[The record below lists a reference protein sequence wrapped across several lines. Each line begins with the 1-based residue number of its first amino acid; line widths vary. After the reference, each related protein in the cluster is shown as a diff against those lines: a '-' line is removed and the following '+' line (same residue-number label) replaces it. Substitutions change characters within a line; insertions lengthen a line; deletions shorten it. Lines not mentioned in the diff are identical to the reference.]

1 MSRLECRQSNLHQHR
16 LPFLSYHLSSVRYV
30 ASDSM
35 KACTELRT
43 ILMLV
48 MGISSGQENVTLLI
62 CQHMKQ
68 SNFFVKTSES
78 YALCFVPMVGRE
90 ANAHTTN
97 AQNFLIVFIF
107 VYVYYLSFW
116 FERELMRYT
125 KVPYFSLAEFFLMA
139 LLMALLVF

>member
-1 MSRLECRQSNLHQHR
+1 MKSFRSVKKVVL
-16 LPFLSYHLSSVRYV
+16 LS
-30 ASDSM
+30 AS
-35 KACTELRT
+35 
-43 ILMLV
+43 MLI
-48 MGISSGQENVTLLI
+48 GIS
-62 CQHMKQ
+62 
-68 SNFFVKTSES
+68 
-78 YALCFVPMVGRE
+78 A